1 MKDID
6 LPTPK
11 EQQEVKEYETPTE
24 TYNLTSN
31 FTKNKRPKRKY
42 VEIDTAIL
50 QLLKLNDT
58 LPTETIAQKL
68 GLNYRSA
75 LNHLKFLEFKAEVVS
90 FRRGILETWVFWRIK
105 R

>member
-1 MKDID
+1 MIFNE
-6 LPTPK
+6 LGRLK
-11 EQQEVKEYETPTE
+11 EQQEVKENETDIE
-24 TYNLTSN
+24 TDSTTTN

-42 VEIDTAIL
+42 EEINTAIL

-58 LPTETIAQKL
+58 LPTETIAQQL
-68 GLNYRSA
+68 RLNYRSA